1 MSSKKKSKRTLVDS
15 KPQASSSVKKPFFDI
30 YYPKEYMPKDLPEVS
45 KNPVWLILCFLV
57 PFLFLGICFIIN
69 HVTPFGD
76 RTIFYGDFKAQYY
89 PFLQE
94 LNYKLHNGGSLLW
107 TWDSGLGSNFIGM
120 IGYYL
125 SSPMY
130 LLLAFVPEK
139 YLIVGVNICMM
150 AKFGLCGL
158 TTGVFLKKVF
168 RRNDISILA
177 FSLCYAFSNFM
188 MGYHWNILWL
198 DTVALLPLVAL
209 GVYQLVYEGKFKL
222 YVISLALSVIANYY
236 IGYMLCLFTFFWFFI
251 LWIKYPKQYRTTKGF
266 FTSLFSIGGF
276 SALALSMSA
285 FLVVPVL
292 FQLQNS
298 ASTNATGLKN
308 AEFFHSF
315 FEILG
320 NMVGF
325 HGATKIE
332 SEGLPNIYCGMICIV
347 LFIIFARCQKIS
359 RAEKITDLC
368 FVGFLFFSL
377 NWSPLDF
384 MWHGFH
390 EPNQIPSR
398 FAFIFI
404 FLLIIISYRAFTLIK
419 YVKGIDIAISAGFC
433 VFVLI
438 CAYAYKIN
446 ILWSVVLVAAYLV
459 LIWLYELKTFDL
471 KVLTPI
477 LSVIIIGEMCYN
489 CYYGMH
495 FIGTSDINYPKE
507 NESVSKI
514 LDEIKAEEYD
524 DFFRMEQ
531 TYLSSK
537 NDGMWY
543 QYHAMG
549 QFSSTSSKNVV
560 NMTSKIGMISLKLS
574 FQTYHTSPVIR
585 SLLNLKY
592 YIARDNGYIAD
603 DPTLSSYKQDGST
616 TLYKYNYYLPLG
628 FMTDKDFDKF
638 DYDINASDPV
648 VNQNELYKAATGIS
662 DDVYSEIIAK
672 QFSIEEGDLNATDL
686 EQGKFDYKC
695 SAKNKKVT
703 IKYTA
708 DKDGEYY
715 CYANLRDDAKNITV
729 KSKSIDHKYDIES
742 KRYLMPVGN
751 YKSGDE
757 FTITFNLS
765 EAQKG
770 NFRIIVA
777 HFDENKFAKGYE
789 KLSDETMQISSYTDT
804 TVDGKITVK
813 EDGMFYTSIP
823 DEKGWKLFVD
833 GKQVD
838 KTLLIGSFIG
848 APLTAG
854 EHTIHLEYFPQ
865 GLTLGIVISI
875 VALLAFIT
883 ICVFFSIKNKK
894 SNINE
899 TDNSLSEGE

>member
-1 MSSKKKSKRTLVDS
+1 MSSKKKNKTAA
-15 KPQASSSVKKPFFDI
+15 KPPKIQEKPTVKKQFLDV
-30 YYPKEYMPKDLPEVS
+30 YYPKEFMPKDLPKVS
-45 KNPVWLILCFLV
+45 SNPLWLILCFLV
-57 PFLFLGICFIIN
+57 PFVFLGVCFYLN
-69 HVTPFGD
+69 KVTPFGD

-94 LNYKLHNGGSLLW
+94 MHSKLQNGGSLLW

-130 LLLAFVPEK
+130 LLLTFVPEK
-139 YLIVGVNICMM
+139 YLIVGVNVCMM

-158 TTGVFLKKVF
+158 TTGIFLKKVF

-209 GVYQLVYEGKFKL
+209 GIYKLVYERKFML
-222 YVISLALSVIANYY
+222 YVITLALSVISNYY
-236 IGYMLCLFTFFWFFI
+236 IGYMLCLFTLFWFFI
-251 LWIKYPKQYRTTKGF
+251 LWLKYPKQHRTTKGF
-266 FTSLFSIGGF
+266 LTSLFSIGGF

-298 ASTNATGLKN
+298 ASTNATGLKK

-320 NMVGF
+320 NWIGF

-332 SEGLPNIYCGMICIV
+332 EDGLPNIYCGMICIV

-359 RAEKITDLC
+359 LWEKITDLC
-368 FVGFLFFSL
+368 FVGFIFFSL

-404 FLLIIISYRAFTLIK
+404 FVLIILSFRAFTLIK
-419 YVKGIDIAISAGFC
+419 YVKGIDIAISACF
-433 VFVLI
+433 VAFVLI

-446 ILWSVVLVAAYLV
+446 ILWSAVLAAVYLV
-459 LIWLYELKTFDL
+459 LIWLYELKVFDL

-477 LSVIIIGEMCYN
+477 ISIIIIGEMCYN
-489 CYYGMH
+489 CYYGAK

-507 NESVSKI
+507 NASVSKLI
-514 LDEIKAEEYD
+514 NEVKDEEYD

-574 FQTYHTSPVIR
+574 FQTYHTSPIIA
-585 SLLNLKY
+585 SMLNLKY
-592 YIARDNGYIAD
+592 YIARNSGYIAD
-603 DPTLSSYKQDGST
+603 DPTLTSYKQDGST

-628 FMTDKDFDKF
+628 FMTDKDFDKYSP
-638 DYDINASDPV
+638 DTYSADPV
-648 VNQNELYKAATGIS
+648 LNQNELFKAATGIT
-662 DDVYSEIIAK
+662 DDVYTEIYAK
-672 QFSIEEGDLNATDL
+672 QFGIDGGDLKASNL
-686 EQGKFDYKC
+686 EEGKFDYNC
-695 SAKNKKVT
+695 SSKGKNVT
-703 IKYTA
+703 MKYVA

-715 CYANLRDDAKNITV
+715 CFANLRDDAKNLTV
-729 KSKSIDHKYDIES
+729 KSSSIDHQYDVES
-742 KRYLMPVGN
+742 KRYLMPIGN
-751 YKSGDE
+751 YKAGDNI
-757 FTITFNLS
+757 TISFSLT

-777 HFDENKFAKGYE
+777 HFDEDKFKSGYE
-789 KLSDETMQISSYTDT
+789 KLNDETMKISSYTDT
-804 TVDGKITVK
+804 TVDGTITAN
-813 EDGMFYTSIP
+813 EDGIFYTSIP
-823 DEKGWKLFVD
+823 DEKGWKLYVD
-833 GKQVD
+833 GVEVEKS
-838 KTLLIGSFIG
+838 LLIGSFIG
-848 APLTAG
+848 APVTKG
-854 EHTIHLEYFPQ
+854 EHTIHLEYFPE
-865 GLTLGIVISI
+865 GLKLGIVISV
-875 VALLAFIT
+875 VALLIFVA
-883 ICVFFSIKNKK
+883 ICVFVALKNKREK
-894 SNINE
+894 AQV
-899 TDNSLSEGE
+899 NSENEGE